1 MKLQNLA
8 IIFLVIIIPLI
19 MILAYYLNLQQET
32 LKLQA
37 EYDTKLAEATKEGVK
52 AFEVNTVDWSE
63 WVSLKT
69 SVTRRE
75 NATAAINTFLNSM
88 ANNLN
93 ITGTAREYISN
104 YVPAIAM
111 TMYDG
116 YYIYAPTYVPVT
128 IEDVNA
134 RQIFLDN
141 ISGTLVLE
149 QNSLTNTDLVPIYE
163 PRTGA
168 VTKNGEYTDENGSK
182 TTIQYVTE
190 IGNAKTEYEHTLSNQ
205 IAYSARYSNGANTK
219 FVVNYT
225 LDNRI
230 YVYGKVNGTDTTK
243 DGYLVYFDSN
253 TALPRIYV
261 TSNDPQNDSAI
272 HVYNGIKD
280 SKYGET
286 SIEPE
291 VLEEQVLY
299 SESGM
304 QNIKTFKYIY
314 DVNNDK
320 LYYDESIDNFFVVNG
335 AGKERQFINNSQ
347 TIKAGDDACR
357 YKSVSVLWG
366 TSGNTEEYKKIYQ
379 ALNGKDKGKW
389 YISIKEDSPEAI
401 AAGKEEIDTELRSV
415 KLSELGLDD
424 VRFSTIYKDFSA
436 INYYVEAYAFTNWAR
451 NNLSGVKQEI
461 YNETTKK
468 YEPTTIT
475 VEGTAVDI
483 FNITATNDL
492 EKKNSPITLHKM
504 EIMTNHVSSNLN
516 LSISNYSR
524 GAYNFQLPVLTDDDW
539 EQAFSNISMI
549 TFFQGVP
556 IGLKY
561 YNNYAIAT
569 STDNREYVDPRKTLF

>member
-8 IIFLVIIIPLI
+8 IVFLVIIIPLI

-69 SVTRRE
+69 TVTRRE
-75 NATAAINTFLNSM
+75 NASAAINTFLNSM

-104 YVPAIAM
+104 YVPAIAV

-128 IEDVNA
+128 IEDVNG
-134 RQIFLDN
+134 RQIFYDK
-141 ISGTLVLE
+141 ISNTLVLE

-163 PRTGA
+163 PKTGA

-190 IGNAKTEYEHTLSNQ
+190 IKNAKTEYEHTLSNQ
-205 IAYSARYSNGANTK
+205 IAYSARYSKTNTSV
-219 FVVNYT
+219 VVNYT

-230 YVYGKVNGTDTTK
+230 YVYGTVNGEDVTK
-243 DGYLVYFDSN
+243 DGYLVWFDSN
-253 TALPRIYV
+253 TILPRIYV
-261 TSNDPQNDSAI
+261 SSTDPKNDSAI
-272 HVYNGIKD
+272 TVYTGIKEL
-280 SKYGET
+280 KYVET
-286 SIEPE
+286 SVETE

-299 SESGM
+299 SEGDN
-304 QNIKTFKYIY
+304 QIIKTFKYIY
-314 DVNNDK
+314 DVNNEK
-320 LYYDESIDNFFVVNG
+320 LYYDEIVDNFFVMNG
-335 AGKERQFINNSQ
+335 TGKERQFINNSQ
-347 TIKAGDDACR
+347 TIKVGDDACK

-366 TSGNTEEYKKIYQ
+366 TTTNTEEYKKIYQ
-379 ALNGKDKGKW
+379 VLNGKDKGKW

-401 AAGKEEIDTELRSV
+401 ATGKEEIDTELRSV

-424 VRFSTIYKDFSA
+424 ARFSTIYKDFSA

-451 NNLSGVKQEI
+451 NKLSGVKQEI

-468 YEPTTIT
+468 YEATTIT
-475 VEGTAVDI
+475 VEGNPVDI
-483 FNITATNDL
+483 FNITAINDL

-504 EIMTNHVSSNLN
+504 EIMTNHVNSNLN

-539 EQAFSNISMI
+539 EQVFSNISMI